1 MFPQFYDCNYLCFS
15 LEIGFI
21 LTYILLDNND
31 VADMMRKSM
40 KIFSQI
46 GDAEKDES
54 KIASLTVNMHLIICF
69 ISNYCKTNR
78 KFNDIVA
85 MIQFQ

>member
-31 VADMMRKSM
+31 FADMMRKSM

-46 GDAEKDES
+46 GNADKDEI
-54 KIASLTVNMHLIICF
+54 KIVMHLIKSVYFKLTQKI
-69 ISNYCKTNR
+69 NK
-78 KFNDIVA
+78 
-85 MIQFQ
+85 